1 MFFSKNPK
9 LILGVFIMYNR
20 NTEIDMESVAAFL
33 QDTVEKIK
41 SEKNPE
47 VLDDLK
53 KVFKK
58 NVPLT
63 LRSYVAAYLIKN
75 EMRHFHGKY
84 RSNKEFRENKK
95 SFSERPARERKP
107 FTHTEETATEERQSR
122 PRVQIDPSVAA
133 TIFISIGRNRRVFPR
148 DLVGLLVGAAG
159 LDRDR
164 IGDIRVLANYSFV
177 QLFAEDAEKAISALN
192 NYEYRGRSLSVS
204 YSKQKDAEGA
214 DENFDADAAEDAAA
228 YAAAEKASSN
238 EAFAAPHYSSEA
250 ETSEENALI

>member
-1 MFFSKNPK
+1 
-9 LILGVFIMYNR
+9 MYNR

-33 QDTVEKIK
+33 QDTVEKIR

-47 VLDDLK
+47 VLDELK

-84 RSNKEFRENKK
+84 RSNKDFRENKK
-95 SFSERPARERKP
+95 NYTERPAREKKP
-107 FTHTEETATEERQSR
+107 VVSEENTETEERQPR
-122 PRVQIDPSVAA
+122 PRVQIDPELAA

-177 QLFAEDAEKAISALN
+177 QLFKEDADKAINALN
-192 NYEYRGRSLSVS
+192 GYEYRGRKLSVS
-204 YSKQKDAEGA
+204 YSRQKDIDSTDDDSIPQSVSSGYTDQSATQIQD
-214 DENFDADAAEDAAA
+214 DEAA
-228 YAAAEKASSN
+228 YAAAEKAM
-238 EAFAAPHYSSEA
+238 
-250 ETSEENALI
+250 ENAEGFSAPATPSGESNFLV

>member
-1 MFFSKNPK
+1 
-9 LILGVFIMYNR
+9 MYNR
-20 NTEIDMESVAAFL
+20 HTEIDMESVAAFL
-33 QDTVEKIK
+33 QDTVEKIRA
-41 SEKNPE
+41 EKDPE

-84 RSNKEFRENKK
+84 RSNKDFRESKK
-95 SFSERPARERKP
+95 SFSERPARERKN
-107 FTHTEETATEERQSR
+107 FTAATEETTNEERQPR
-122 PRVQIDPSVAA
+122 PRVQIDPSLAA

-204 YSKQKDAEGA
+204 YSKQKDGDSANA
-214 DENFDADAAEDAAA
+214 DNIDADAAAEDAAA

-238 EAFAAPHYSSEA
+238 EAFAAPHYSASEG
-250 ETSEENALI
+250 ETSEERTLI

>member
-1 MFFSKNPK
+1 
-9 LILGVFIMYNR
+9 MYNR

-33 QDTVEKIK
+33 QDTVEKIR

-47 VLDDLK
+47 VLDELK

-84 RSNKEFRENKK
+84 RSNKDFRENKK
-95 SFSERPARERKP
+95 NYTERPAREKKP
-107 FTHTEETATEERQSR
+107 VVSEESADSEERQPR
-122 PRVQIDPSVAA
+122 PRVQIDPELAA

-177 QLFAEDAEKAISALN
+177 QLFAEDADKAIAALN
-192 NYEYRGRSLSVS
+192 EYNYRGRKLAVS
-204 YSKQKDAEGA
+204 YSRTKDEAESEEEAIDGQS
-214 DENFDADAAEDAAA
+214 AEDAAA

-238 EAFAAPHYSSEA
+238 EAFATPHYSSEISSDSNGN
-250 ETSEENALI
+250 ETLI

>member
-1 MFFSKNPK
+1 
-9 LILGVFIMYNR
+9 MYNR

-33 QDTVEKIK
+33 QDTVEKIRL
-41 SEKNPE
+41 EKNPE

-63 LRSYVAAYLIKN
+63 LRSYVAAYFIKN

-95 SFSERPARERKP
+95 SFAERPARERKSYVSAD
-107 FTHTEETATEERQSR
+107 ETAAEERQPR
-122 PRVQIDPSVAA
+122 PRVQIDPSAAA

-192 NYEYRGRSLSVS
+192 NYEYRGRNLSVS
-204 YSKQKDAEGA
+204 YSKQKDAETAA
-214 DENFDADAAEDAAA
+214 DETLDADAAEDAAA

-238 EAFAAPHYSSEA
+238 EAFAAPHYASSEA
-250 ETSEENALI
+250 ESTEENPLI

>member
-1 MFFSKNPK
+1 
-9 LILGVFIMYNR
+9 MYNR

-47 VLDDLK
+47 VLDELK

-95 SFSERPARERKP
+95 NYTERPAREKKP
-107 FTHTEETATEERQSR
+107 VVSEENSEAEERQPR
-122 PRVQIDPSVAA
+122 PRVQIDPELAA

-177 QLFAEDAEKAISALN
+177 QLFAEDADKAISALN
-192 NYEYRGRSLSVS
+192 EYNYRGRKLAVS
-204 YSKQKDAEGA
+204 YSRTKDDVESEDGA
-214 DENFDADAAEDAAA
+214 IDEQSAEDAAA

-238 EAFAAPHYSSEA
+238 EAFAAPHYSSESNDDS
-250 ETSEENALI
+250 SESESLI